1 LILKSLQEAQM
12 NEQTL
17 QASTADDT
25 VRKHMW
31 GALAIALI
39 PYPWVDMAAL
49 SALQLNMLNNLA
61 KLYQVEFSKERGK
74 SLIAALAGGS
84 AAASIAANVG
94 SLFKAVPLYGLIQSV
109 GSATL
114 YGASTYAVG
123 KVFIQHFES
132 GGTFLNFDPEKVKEY
147 YGRYYIDGASEISK
161 PSSRHTGLQ
170 P

>member
-1 LILKSLQEAQM
+1 M
-12 NEQTL
+12 NEQAIR
-17 QASTADDT
+17 ASTADDT

-31 GALAIALI
+31 GALAIAFI
-39 PYPWVDMAAL
+39 PYPWIDMATL
-49 SALQLNMLNNLA
+49 SALQLNMLHSLA
-61 KLYQVEFSKERGK
+61 KLYETEFSEERGK

-84 AAASIAANVG
+84 AAVSISANVG
-94 SLFKAVPLYGLIQSV
+94 SLFKAIPLYGLIQSV
-109 GSATL
+109 GSASL

-147 YGRYYIDGASEISK
+147 YARYYIDGVRKISK